1 MSDKQAS
8 PFPNPPG
15 THHLSPDTS
24 MDPVARR
31 YAQALYQ
38 EAEAQGH
45 VDAVDDGVGQLKELF
60 ETSRELRV
68 LFESPVYS
76 AEQKGNVVE
85 KLFAGR
91 LPDLLTRFVRL
102 LLDKQREGLFPEIVK
117 AYRALRDEQLGVV
130 EAHVKTAAPLGAVEM
145 RRLEVTLG
153 EKTGKQV
160 RIRQS
165 VVPELIGGLVV
176 RLGDTV
182 YDGSVRH
189 QLEQMRDR
197 LEQGAY
203 ASQN

>member
-1 MSDKQAS
+1 
-8 PFPNPPG
+8 
-15 THHLSPDTS
+15 

-45 VDAVDDGVGQLKELF
+45 VDAVDEGVGQLKNLF
-60 ETSRELRV
+60 EESRELRT

-76 AEQKGNVVE
+76 VDQKGAVVT
-85 KLFAGR
+85 KLFEGR
-91 LPDLLTRFVRL
+91 MPDLLTRFARL
-102 LLDKQREGLFPEIVK
+102 LLDKQREALFPEVIR
-117 AYRALRDEQLGVV
+117 AYRALRDDQLGIV
-130 EAHVKTAAPLGAVEM
+130 EAHVKTAKPLGAVEM
-145 RRLEVTLG
+145 RRLEVNL
-153 EKTGKQV
+153 EKKTGKQV
-160 RIRQS
+160 RIQQT

-189 QLEQMRDR
+189 QLEQMRER
-197 LEQGAY
+197 LEEGAF